1 MYRLFLKISAKK
13 AFIES
18 FFLSDMIQIFFF
30 ALLIGLII
38 VSGFIAKKW
47 NFGYFMG
54 GLLFGIYNEIS
65 FEFCWNY
72 SDALAPMIWRDVPL
86 LVVCGWGAN
95 TMFALSITDLILKKM
110 GKTDKNSL
118 SFGLDL
124 LVFFAISVL
133 NELSMANSGY
143 WQYNF
148 EIQGALGIVALGYF
162 GLAVF
167 LPATGRRLQEFFD
180 RIKRSN

>member
-1 MYRLFLKISAKK
+1 
-13 AFIES
+13 
-18 FFLSDMIQIFFF
+18 MIQLFFF
-30 ALLIGLII
+30 ALLIGLIV
-38 VSGFIAKKW
+38 VSRFIAKKW
-47 NFGYFMG
+47 NFGYFLG

-72 SDALAPMIWRDVPL
+72 SDALAPMIWKDIPL

-95 TMFALSITDLILKKM
+95 TMFALSIADRILEKM
-110 GKTDKNSL
+110 GKTENNPL
-118 SFGLDL
+118 RFGMDMLI
-124 LVFFAISVL
+124 FFAISVL

-167 LPATGRRLQEFFD
+167 LPATGRRIQQLAD
-180 RIKRSN
+180 VLRKTK